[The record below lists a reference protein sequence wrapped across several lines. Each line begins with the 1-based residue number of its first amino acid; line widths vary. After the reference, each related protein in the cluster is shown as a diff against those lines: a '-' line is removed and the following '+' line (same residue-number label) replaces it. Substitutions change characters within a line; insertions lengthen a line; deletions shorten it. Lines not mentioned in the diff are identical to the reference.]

1 MHQETLL
8 DQWLLRL
15 VLLKQFLYIFSF
27 HQVEQDGSVFIKKI
41 SIHGSPKLDLDQLTK
56 RKKCLLR
63 NSALT
68 LKPIISNAITRAA
81 RTMLRK
87 YHERLEKYNN

>member
-56 RKKCLLR
+56 RKKCLIR
-63 NSALT
+63 NSAVP
-68 LKPIISNAITRAA
+68 LKSIISSTITQSA
-81 RTMLRK
+81 RTLLRK
-87 YHERLEKYNN
+87 YQ